1 VRCQHDL
8 FVQSSPMGLAIESH
22 RKTMDRIAKL
32 GFMASSSLR
41 RMIVSR
47 RTLTILF
54 ADQYEED
61 NGLTII
67 RSA

>member
-1 VRCQHDL
+1 
-8 FVQSSPMGLAIESH
+8 MGLAIESH